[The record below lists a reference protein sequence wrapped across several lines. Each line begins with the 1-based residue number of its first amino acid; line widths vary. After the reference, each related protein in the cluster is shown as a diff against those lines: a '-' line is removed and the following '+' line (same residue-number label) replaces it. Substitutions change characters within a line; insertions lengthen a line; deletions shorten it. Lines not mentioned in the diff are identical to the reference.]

1 MLHFLHY
8 TLLYYTDMGVYEH
21 TSPSRLLIRAK
32 KWPQKHAKSVPDA
45 FFSETI
51 CFLKGKSTSP

>member
-8 TLLYYTDMGVYEH
+8 TLLYYIDMGVYEH
-21 TSPSRLLIRAK
+21 TPPSRLLIRAK
-32 KWPQKHAKSVPDA
+32 KWPQKHSKSVSNA
-45 FFSETI
+45 FLSETI